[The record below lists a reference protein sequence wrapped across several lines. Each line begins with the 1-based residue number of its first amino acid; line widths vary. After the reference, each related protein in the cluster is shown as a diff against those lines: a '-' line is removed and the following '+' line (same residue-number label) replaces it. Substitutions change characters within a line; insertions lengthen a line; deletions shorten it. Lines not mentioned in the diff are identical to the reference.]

1 MSHVHDPIVVSQWS
15 VAWGEEERPASRGI
29 GWGRIWRV
37 LIVRA
42 TKKLLDRIGP
52 PNLVE
57 GEQSTTLTG
66 QWYATAIFWKPQVA
80 LFVSEPTLLP
90 VLMPLAP
97 TATLLARFP
106 QQLSAVLTA
115 HGTPQAVID
124 EELRQMR
131 DHRLA
136 KTANRSVVG
145 IVNEFTF
152 LASAY
157 RGDTPAPDLL
167 ALAIRLAATP
177 CGPLYSKHVGPDRE
191 LAALLRS
198 FTSPE
203 S

>member
-1 MSHVHDPIVVSQWS
+1 M
-15 VAWGEEERPASRGI
+15 G
-29 GWGRIWRV
+29 RV

-42 TKKLLDRIGP
+42 TKKLLDRIGL
-52 PNLVE
+52 PNLGE

-124 EELRQMR
+124 EDLRQMR

-145 IVNEFTF
+145 IMNEFTA
-152 LASAY
+152 LANAY

-177 CGPLYSKHVGPDRE
+177 CGPLYSKHVSPDRE